1 MLVLSDLGDGAG
13 GASLLASTA
22 SSAGILVHN
31 SGDVLELKNATG
43 AGVNANATGDALVGI
58 DYGMSHDFSSLLTGA
73 TDDARRFDS
82 GKNIP
87 RARRFAIPCA
97 LHLHTVRRVNGGLLF
112 VKSPLGVSYMTLEP
126 GMSLRGKVFWW
137 RNPAFSP
144 LDSRP
149 TSKEIK
155 NLIWNDLDFVYSGP

>member
-1 MLVLSDLGDGAG
+1 MRRASLHASCSRGLELVLSDLSDGAG

-73 TDDARRFDS
+73 TGDVHRFDS

-87 RARRFAIPCA
+87 RARRFAIPCG
-97 LHLHTVRRVNGGLLF
+97 LYLHTVRRVNGGLLSA
-112 VKSPLGVSYMTLEP
+112 KSPLGVRYVAPELCML
-126 GMSLRGKVFWW
+126 LWGKVFWR

-144 LDSRP
+144 
-149 TSKEIK
+149 
-155 NLIWNDLDFVYSGP
+155 V

>member
-43 AGVNANATGDALVGI
+43 AGVNANATGDAPVGI

-82 GKNIP
+82 AKTYHAPDGLQYPARCIFIP
-87 RARRFAIPCA
+87 FAESTA
-97 LHLHTVRRVNGGLLF
+97 AYYL
-112 VKSPLGVSYMTLEP
+112 
-126 GMSLRGKVFWW
+126 
-137 RNPAFSP
+137 
-144 LDSRP
+144 
-149 TSKEIK
+149 
-155 NLIWNDLDFVYSGP
+155 

>member
-87 RARRFAIPCA
+87 RA
-97 LHLHTVRRVNGGLLF
+97 
-112 VKSPLGVSYMTLEP
+112 
-126 GMSLRGKVFWW
+126 
-137 RNPAFSP
+137 
-144 LDSRP
+144 
-149 TSKEIK
+149 
-155 NLIWNDLDFVYSGP
+155 

>member
-31 SGDVLELKNATG
+31 SGDVLELENATG

-73 TDDARRFDS
+73 TGDAHRFDS

-87 RARRFAIPCA
+87 RARWFAIPVGRIFIPFAESMVAYCSRN
-97 LHLHTVRRVNGGLLF
+97 LH
-112 VKSPLGVSYMTLEP
+112 
-126 GMSLRGKVFWW
+126 
-137 RNPAFSP
+137 
-144 LDSRP
+144 
-149 TSKEIK
+149 
-155 NLIWNDLDFVYSGP
+155 

>member
-31 SGDVLELKNATG
+31 SGDVLELKNATR

-73 TDDARRFDS
+73 TVCNTLRAASSYRSPSQRRLTICEISLGRKLYDS
-82 GKNIP
+82 
-87 RARRFAIPCA
+87 
-97 LHLHTVRRVNGGLLF
+97 
-112 VKSPLGVSYMTLEP
+112 
-126 GMSLRGKVFWW
+126 
-137 RNPAFSP
+137 
-144 LDSRP
+144 
-149 TSKEIK
+149 
-155 NLIWNDLDFVYSGP
+155 

>member
-22 SSAGILVHN
+22 SSAGILVYN

-58 DYGMSHDFSSLLTGA
+58 DYGM
-73 TDDARRFDS
+73 
-82 GKNIP
+82 
-87 RARRFAIPCA
+87 
-97 LHLHTVRRVNGGLLF
+97 HTVRRVNGGLLF
-112 VKSPLGVSYMTLEP
+112 VKSPLGVSYMALEP
-126 GMSLRGKVFWW
+126 GMSLWGKVFWW

-144 LDSRP
+144 
-149 TSKEIK
+149 
-155 NLIWNDLDFVYSGP
+155 V

>member
-87 RARRFAIPCA
+87 RARRFAIPRGA
-97 LHLHTVRRVNGGLLF
+97 LLHTVRRVNGGLLF
-112 VKSPLGVSYMTLEP
+112 AKSPLGVRYMTLEP
-126 GMSLRGKVFWW
+126 SMSLWNEAFRQRNLVFEL
-137 RNPAFSP
+137 P
-144 LDSRP
+144 DSRP
-149 TSKEIK
+149 TFKEIK
-155 NLIWNDLDFVYSGP
+155 NLIWNDLDFVYSSP

>member
-13 GASLLASTA
+13 GPSLLASTA

-97 LHLHTVRRVNGGLLF
+97 PHLHTVRRVNGGLLF
-112 VKSPLGVSYMTLEP
+112 VKSPL
-126 GMSLRGKVFWW
+126 
-137 RNPAFSP
+137 A
-144 LDSRP
+144 
-149 TSKEIK
+149 
-155 NLIWNDLDFVYSGP
+155 